1 MEEEKITPEEKLLK
15 IIESPQKN
23 NPFFKTFPK
32 RFYKR
37 KIFMQAIDIKGISE
51 RIKNLRIN
59 KNTIRNFKLAG
70 INKIIL
76 VLCGIFTF
84 YCIFDYLKL
93 GGNLNRRFTQIVAE
107 AAVSDIKEKKV
118 SLPQINISE
127 TLTLARRRNMFTFIP
142 PLPAAGQIV
151 MPPDLA
157 QIISSLKLVGIIWSA
172 NPQAMIEDSKEQKT
186 YLLNTGDQI
195 STIKIKKILRD
206 RVILGKDDQEWE
218 LR

>member
-1 MEEEKITPEEKLLK
+1 MEEEKITPEEKLLR
-15 IIESPQKN
+15 IIESPQKSS
-23 NPFFKTFPK
+23 PFFMPFSK

-37 KIFMQAIDIKGISE
+37 KISIDIKGISA
-51 RIKNLRIN
+51 RIKNLRLN
-59 KNTIRNFKLAG
+59 KNTIKNLNLG
-70 INKIIL
+70 VINKIML
-76 VLCGIFTF
+76 ALCGIFTL
-84 YCIFDYLKL
+84 YCIFDCLKL
-93 GGNLNRRFTQIVAE
+93 GSNLNRRFTQIVAE
-107 AAVSDIKEKKV
+107 AAASDIKEKKI
-118 SLPQINISE
+118 SLPEVNISE

-142 PLPAAGQIV
+142 PTPAAGQMV

-206 RVILGKDDQEWE
+206 RVILGRDDQEWE